1 MDDFKVNGKGG
12 KKGNSG
18 ANRNVRKQKKSKDKS
33 KDKKEVY
40 TSKHVR
46 QSYLKMDN
54 SKKNKAK

>member
-12 KKGNSG
+12 NKGNSG

-33 KDKKEVY
+33 INDIY

-46 QSYLKMDN
+46 QSALKTSN
-54 SKKNKAK
+54 GKKKRSK

>member
-12 KKGNSG
+12 KKKNAGTCRSG
-18 ANRNVRKQKKSKDKS
+18 RKNKS

-46 QSYLKMDN
+46 QSCLKMDN
-54 SKKNKAK
+54 SKKKKSK